1 MTAVIEGF
9 RGKKGTITLVRKG
22 GLYYPLQQNKVQ
34 SYYRL
39 YRKES

>member
-9 RGKKGTITLVRKG
+9 RNKPATITLVRKG
-22 GLYYPLQQNKVQ
+22 GLYYPQQNK
-34 SYYRL
+34 SYRL